1 MKRQADN
8 FINMYYKGLLM
19 VSVLVWNLEL
29 LYIDQ
34 NLFIFIPDILT
45 CWLCLF
51 ASVMMRAANTRLTA

>member
-19 VSVLVWNLEL
+19 VSVLVWNF
-29 LYIDQ
+29 YIVQ
-34 NLFIFIPDILT
+34 NLFIVIPDGLT

>member
-19 VSVLVWNLEL
+19 VSVLVWNF
-29 LYIDQ
+29 YIVQ
-34 NLFIFIPDILT
+34 NLFIVIPDGLT

-51 ASVMMRAANTRLTA
+51 ASVMMRAANT